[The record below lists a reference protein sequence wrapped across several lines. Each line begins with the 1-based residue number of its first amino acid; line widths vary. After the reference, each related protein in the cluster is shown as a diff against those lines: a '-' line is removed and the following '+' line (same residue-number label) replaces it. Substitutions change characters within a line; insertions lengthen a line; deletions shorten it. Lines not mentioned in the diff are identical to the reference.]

1 VAGDPPSAVKVETE
15 TPPSELEIPAVDSTI
30 IQINPSDS
38 VVTISTDSIKT
49 SGETLSIVP
58 LGATP
63 ISSDSIEADILISPP
78 DST

>member
-1 VAGDPPSAVKVETE
+1 
-15 TPPSELEIPAVDSTI
+15 
-30 IQINPSDS
+30 
-38 VVTISTDSIKT
+38 
-49 SGETLSIVP
+49 VP

>member
-1 VAGDPPSAVKVETE
+1 
-15 TPPSELEIPAVDSTI
+15 
-30 IQINPSDS
+30 
-38 VVTISTDSIKT
+38 IKT

-63 ISSDSIEADILISPP
+63 ISPDSIEADILISPP